1 MRLFATIS
9 LILLTLYSKSS
20 TSEFVTAYPNNQFY
34 HKIISQSKKIIEEGW
49 KVGNVKHGWWKYY
62 SSNGILIKEG
72 AFFEDKKSGFWII
85 YNSNGSKQSEGY
97 YYDGLKSGYWTYYD
111 SDKTI

>member
-1 MRLFATIS
+1 MRVFITIS

-72 AFFEDKKSGFWII
+72 AFSEDKKSGFWMCL
-85 YNSNGSKQSEGY
+85 NTRCGSNR
-97 YYDGLKSGYWTYYD
+97 DGVLLKNIGKYCTVGR
-111 SDKTI
+111 K